1 MDVFHA
7 IAEPN
12 RRAMLDML
20 AARERSAGELGAA
33 FRNLSQPAASRHLK
47 VLRQAGLVRVR
58 GDAQKRIYSLEPT
71 RLAEI
76 DQWLE
81 RYRAFWSVKL
91 DALERHLQQTEDGST
106 ATNTNRSKT

>member
-7 IAEPN
+7 VAEPN
-12 RRAMLDML
+12 RRAMLEML
-20 AARERSAGELGAA
+20 ALREHTAGEIGAA

-58 GDAQKRIYSLEPT
+58 GDAQKRIYSLEPA

-81 RYRAFWSVKL
+81 RYRAFWSVGL
-91 DALERHLQQTEDGST
+91 DALERHLKQAENPAAEKDKKRCET
-106 ATNTNRSKT
+106 